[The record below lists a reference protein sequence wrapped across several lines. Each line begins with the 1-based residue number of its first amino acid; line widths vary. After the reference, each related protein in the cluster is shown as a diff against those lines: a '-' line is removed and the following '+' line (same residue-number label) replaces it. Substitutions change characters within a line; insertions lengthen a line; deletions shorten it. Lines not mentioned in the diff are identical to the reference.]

1 MKSIRTKLIFY
12 FFVFVI
18 LFNIVSISIYVSS
31 NTLTNSYHSSFE
43 RFLLLNS
50 ISQSAN
56 KLYENTK
63 AYVMEQS
70 EENQAAYY
78 QSRRTMKQEE
88 KRLQDMLS
96 SEEQIQTKNYINLID
111 NIIYESEITT
121 GFVLRDDIERYTAHL
136 KETESSASYI
146 QETTLHLID
155 LELTEY
161 QTLYQ
166 DLQER
171 NEAFRWFTFFVFT
184 TTVMLAVFFAIWFS
198 NGINKPIQ
206 TLTKAARE
214 VSHGDFDGE
223 PVDVRSNDEL
233 KLLGSSFNQMRANIR
248 ELIKEIKDQSEQ
260 ERLMKEL
267 ELKHLQNQVNPH
279 FLFNTLNTIS
289 KMAYLEEAKSTSN
302 LIDSTAALLRYS
314 LGDIEKFVPLREEV
328 RAVREYLTIQK
339 TRFTE
344 RITFVVEVDET
355 CLDFPIPRLTLQPLV
370 ENAFIHGV
378 EEQEE
383 GGEIKLFVYEE
394 KTAVVVVISDNGKGM
409 TEDKV
414 ASILNVTKDKAEDHI
429 GHSTGL
435 GVSNVIRRLQLFYRT
450 EEVIEIESQPEE
462 GTQIKLLLTKQFTLP
477 GTGDQEGG
485 NDESTN
491 SGR

>member
-1 MKSIRTKLIFY
+1 MKTIRSKLIVY
-12 FFVFVI
+12 FFVFVV
-18 LFNIVSISIYVSS
+18 LFNIVSVSIYVSS
-31 NTLTNSYHSSFE
+31 NTLTSSYHSSFE
-43 RFLLLNS
+43 RFLLLNT

-56 KLYENTK
+56 KLYEDTK

-70 EENQAAYY
+70 EENSHAYY
-78 QSRRTMKQEE
+78 ASRKQMKENEQQLQSI
-88 KRLQDMLS
+88 LADD
-96 SEEQIQTKNYINLID
+96 EQIQTKNYLNLIE

-136 KETESSASYI
+136 KETESTASYI

-161 QTLYQ
+161 QSLYL
-166 DLQER
+166 DLQDR
-171 NEAFRWFTFFVFT
+171 NEAFRWFTLFVFT
-184 TTVMLAVFFAIWFS
+184 TTVMLAIFFAIWFS

-214 VSHGDFDGE
+214 VSRGDFAGD

-233 KLLGSSFNQMRANIR
+233 KLLGSSFNQMRANIH
-248 ELIKEIKDQSEQ
+248 ELINEIKDQSEQ

-289 KMAYLEEAKSTSN
+289 KMAYLEDAKSTSN

-314 LGDIEKFVPLREEV
+314 LGDIDKYVPLREEV
-328 RAVREYLTIQK
+328 RAVEEYLTIQK

-344 RITFVVEVDET
+344 RIRFTVDVDES
-355 CLDFPIPRLTLQPLV
+355 CLDLPVPRLTLQPLV

-383 GGEIKLFVYEE
+383 GGTIQLHIYQKREAAIVEIQ
-394 KTAVVVVISDNGKGM
+394 DNGKGM
-409 TEDKV
+409 SADRIE
-414 ASILNVTKDKAEDHI
+414 AILSFSKEEGSSHV

-435 GVSNVIRRLQLFYRT
+435 GISNVIRRLQLFYRT
-450 EEVIEIESQPEE
+450 EHVIEIDSELGQ
-462 GTQIKLLLTKQFTLP
+462 GTKIKLLLPKQNIP
-477 GTGDQEGG
+477 AGENRGG
-485 NDESTN
+485 GSHESSD
-491 SGR
+491 SGG

>member
-31 NTLTNSYHSSFE
+31 NTLANSYHSSFE

-78 QSRRTMKQEE
+78 QSRRSMMQEE
-88 KRLQDMLS
+88 ERLQNMLS
-96 SEEQIQTKNYINLID
+96 SEEQIHTRNYINLID

-136 KETESSASYI
+136 KETESTASYI

-171 NEAFRWFTFFVFT
+171 NEAFRWFSFFVFT

-206 TLTKAARE
+206 TLTRAARE
-214 VSHGDFDGE
+214 VSSGRFDGE
-223 PVDVRSNDEL
+223 PVEVRSNDEL
-233 KLLGSSFNQMRANIR
+233 KLLGSSFNQMRASIH
-248 ELIKEIKDQSEQ
+248 ELIEEIKDQSEQ

-328 RAVREYLTIQK
+328 RAVKEYLTIQK

-344 RITFVVEVDET
+344 RITFIVEVDDE

-383 GGEIKLFVYEE
+383 GGEIKLFIYQQE
-394 KTAVVVVISDNGKGM
+394 KEIIVEIADNGKGM
-409 TEDKV
+409 TSDKIS
-414 ASILNVTKDKAEDHI
+414 SILNFSKEKPEGHI

-435 GVSNVIRRLQLFYRT
+435 GVTNVIRRLQLFYRT
-450 EEVIEIESQPEE
+450 EHVIEIDSQPGK
-462 GTQIKLLLTKQFTLP
+462 GTQIKLLLPKQFSLADN
-477 GTGDQEGG
+477 GSREGG
-485 NDESTN
+485 NDASTD
-491 SGR
+491 SRR